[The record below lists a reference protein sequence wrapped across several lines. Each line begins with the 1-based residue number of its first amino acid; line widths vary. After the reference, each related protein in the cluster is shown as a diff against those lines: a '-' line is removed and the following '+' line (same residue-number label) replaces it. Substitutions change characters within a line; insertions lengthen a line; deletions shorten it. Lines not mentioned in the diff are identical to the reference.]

1 MALSECRTETD
12 ARGRELKEHGTALF
26 PIACYHDRLPPDEVP
41 WHWHEELEAIWVE
54 SGTAIAAVDGETC
67 ALPPGSGCFINSNA
81 LHSVWPEPGGAC
93 VLRSLVF
100 HPRLVGG
107 SLDSIFWQGYL
118 QPVLDD
124 ASGRCVP
131 LDRAEGWHEA
141 ALESIRAAWQ
151 ACAEEGTGFE
161 FTVRDQL
168 SRLILLLAAHQQLER
183 RPPSAKVRRDAER
196 MKRMLR
202 YAQDH
207 LAEELSVAAL
217 AASAAISES
226 ECLRCFRSVTGTS
239 PMRYIRQ
246 IRVQRASE
254 LLRNTEESVSAIGGL
269 CGFQEMSYFAKTFRA
284 ERGCTPSEYR
294 RQSRLRNESPEA

>member
-1 MALSECRTETD
+1 MALSACRTETD
-12 ARGRELKEHGTALF
+12 ERGRELTKHGSALF

-54 SGTAIAAVDGETC
+54 AGTLLTAVDGETYP
-67 ALPPGSGCFINSNA
+67 LPQGSGCFINA
-81 LHSVWPEPGGAC
+81 GVLHSVWVKPGETC

-124 ASGRCVP
+124 TSARCVE
-131 LDRAEGWHEA
+131 LSGAASWHGA
-141 ALESIRAAWQ
+141 ALEAVQTAWR
-151 ACAEEGTGFE
+151 ACAEEGTGYE
-161 FTVRDQL
+161 FTVREQL
-168 SRLILLLAAHQQLER
+168 SQLVLLLSTHRERER
-183 RPPSAKVRRDAER
+183 RPPSEKIRRDAER
-196 MKRMLR
+196 MKRMLQ

-207 LAEELSVAAL
+207 LEEELSVAVL

-226 ECLRCFRSVTGTS
+226 ECLRCFRSVIGTT
-239 PMRYIRQ
+239 PMRYVRQ
-246 IRVQRASE
+246 IRLQRAAE
-254 LLRNTEESVSAIGGL
+254 LLRDTEEPVSAIGAL

-284 ERGCTPSEYR
+284 ERGCTPSDYR
-294 RQSRLRNESPEA
+294 KKSRPA